1 MNTTPELNAPI
12 VYRDTLPGA
21 RYWSMVVKRG
31 FTLRLV
37 DRDGRA
43 NVSMLLYNPAN
54 PLERYNA
61 PDTLKGQHTS
71 KLARGNMLYSDMG
84 RAMMSIVADNVGWH
98 DTIGGITDA
107 TMIRDKY
114 GEHGYQEYGNDF
126 YRSGR
131 ELFLIELAKWN
142 LGRRDLV
149 PNLNLFSKV
158 HADESGQLA
167 FDADNSQA
175 GAHVDLR
182 AEMDTLVV
190 LNTAPHPMDPN
201 PSYHPGDIDLVIYR
215 SEPVVPAHDYCVNF
229 RPENARAYA
238 NTAIHNCQEVVS

>member
-1 MNTTPELNAPI
+1 MSSL
-12 VYRDTLPGA
+12 RDIETRTVHTETVPGG
-21 RYWSMVVKRG
+21 RYWSLVIKRG

-37 DRDGRA
+37 DTEGRA
-43 NVSMLLYNPAN
+43 NVSMLLYSPHNL
-54 PLERYNA
+54 LERYNA

-71 KLARGNMLYSDMG
+71 KLTRGNMLYSDMG
-84 RAMMSIVADNVGWH
+84 RVMLSIVEDSLGWH

-107 TMIRDKY
+107 DMIRAQY
-114 GEHGYQEYGNDF
+114 GEHSYQEHRNDF

-131 ELFLIELAKWN
+131 ELFLIELQKWG

-149 PNLNLFSKV
+149 PNINFFSKV
-158 HADESGQLA
+158 GAGSDGALTFAHNHSKP
-167 FDADNSQA
+167 

-190 LNTAPHPMDPN
+190 LNTAPHPMDPS
-201 PSYHPGDIDLVIYR
+201 PEYCPGALELAIYR
-215 SEPVVPAHDYCVNF
+215 TPPVDPETDVCVNF

-238 NTAIHNCQEVVS
+238 NTTILNCQED